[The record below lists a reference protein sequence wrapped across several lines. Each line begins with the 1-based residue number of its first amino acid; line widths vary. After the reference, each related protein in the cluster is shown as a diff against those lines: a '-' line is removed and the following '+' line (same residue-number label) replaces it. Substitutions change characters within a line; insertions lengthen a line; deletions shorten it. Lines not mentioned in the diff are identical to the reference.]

1 MKRIDLLYK
10 MDGLLNQCKSCNR
23 NKTGESP
30 EVRCKGCDIYDELRG
45 IGNQLGRV
53 GKLTLT
59 KESYQDLKAKG
70 LTDAEIAKQFGV
82 SPGTITYRRKQWF
95 HTEKKVVEEPKMVIP
110 KPLPDK
116 KECATSEY
124 ESLKQQISLLV
135 KTSEQKQLIIEKLE
149 AKVQELEHVHNACE
163 DVEKESARYREE
175 RDNYLNQLLDTRD
188 KLIRKDYLVE
198 NQADIIENTNK
209 TLKLYE
215 EENKH
220 LKGLV
225 KLWLN

>member
-10 MDGLLNQCKSCNR
+10 MDGLLDQCKSCEKNQAV
-23 NKTGESP
+23 GSP
-30 EVRCKGCDIYDELRG
+30 EVRCKGCSIYDELRG

-53 GKLTLT
+53 DKLTLT

-70 LTDAEIAKQFGV
+70 LTDADIAKQFGV

-95 HTEKKVVEEPKMVIP
+95 QTEQKVVEQPEVTITP
-110 KPLPDK
+110 KPLPNK
-116 KECATSEY
+116 KESSTNEY

-163 DVEKESARYREE
+163 DVEKESARFRKE
-175 RDNYLNQLLDTRD
+175 RDTYLQQLLDARH
-188 KLIRKDYLVE
+188 KLHQKDYLVE
-198 NQADIIENTNK
+198 NQANVIENTRK
-209 TLKLYE
+209 TLERYE
-215 EENKH
+215 RENKAFRE
-220 LKGLV
+220 LIA
-225 KLWLN
+225 LWV